1 MGAIQVLDGLDKKF
15 FKGLPKALSPG
26 DSVELYGEEGCGKT
40 ELLVHFCAN
49 CILPKSLSSI
59 NISGKETK
67 VIFIDTSYKFPLW
80 RLIQIIEHR
89 IRRETKAARTVIST
103 NEMDKIVKSCLQRL
117 FIVQCLSS
125 LNLMKTLSFL
135 ERLLNENPDI
145 SVMMIDNISE
155 FYWVDRTIGDGS
167 RYQQEAN
174 QRGIIS
180 KLKKYQES
188 HSLVI
193 VLVKSAI
200 MKKHFEMAPTSGA
213 RKSDNSLRNPEDYLS
228 PEWNKYLTYKYE
240 VSKKIDYGRATS
252 QTWYIASLK
261 NQERTVDCKFTITD
275 FGVEFLPD

>member
-1 MGAIQVLDGLDKKF
+1 MGAIQALDGLDENF

-49 CILPKSLSSI
+49 CILPKTWSSI
-59 NISGKETK
+59 NVSGKETK

-80 RLIQIIEHR
+80 RLIQVIEHR
-89 IRRETKAARTVIST
+89 IRKETKAARNFIST
-103 NEMDKIVKSCLQRL
+103 SEMDVIVRSCLQRL
-117 FIVQCLSS
+117 FIVQCSSS

-155 FYWVDRTIGDGS
+155 FYWMDRTIGGIG
-167 RYQQEAN
+167 RYEQETN

-180 KLKKYQES
+180 KLKRYQES
-188 HSLVI
+188 YSLVI

-200 MKKHFEMAPTSGA
+200 MKKHFEMAPTSSN
-213 RKSDNSLRNPEDYLS
+213 RRNDNPLRNPDDYLS

-240 VSKKIDYGRATS
+240 VSKNIDHGRATA

-261 NQERTVDCKFTITD
+261 NQKKAVDCKFTITD
-275 FGVEFLPD
+275 FGIEFLPD